1 MEQALLISLGALL
14 ALGGG
19 FISQH
24 NQSCLDQKRHDREL
38 FHQAEEILIEMQP
51 YLEEVMT
58 PPSEELNE
66 LSKKLLYAAM
76 RIKTKGYLDLALK
89 LVEFARLDSNKT
101 TAEAISLIQEVAAT
115 SKSALDMHHKKQNE
129 IFKKAWEE
137 LKKIG
142 RG

>member
-1 MEQALLISLGALL
+1 MESILLVLLGGLL
-14 ALGGG
+14 TIGGG
-19 FISQH
+19 FF
-24 NQSCLDQKRHDREL
+24 NQYYQRRLNQMREDREL
-38 FHQAEEILIEMQP
+38 VHQAEEILIEMQP

-89 LVEFARLDSNKT
+89 LVEFARLDSKKT
-101 TAEAISLIQEVAAT
+101 TDEAISLIQEVAAT

>member
-14 ALGGG
+14 AIGGG
-19 FISQH
+19 FI
-24 NQSCLDQKRHDREL
+24 NLYYQSHLDQRRRDIEL
-38 FHQAEEILIEMQP
+38 FHQAEQILIEMQP

-58 PPSEELNE
+58 PPGEELNE

-76 RIKTKGYLDLALK
+76 RIKTKGYRDLALK
-89 LVEFARLDSNKT
+89 LIEFARLDSKKT
-101 TAEAISLIQEVAAT
+101 TGEAISLIQEVAAT
-115 SKSALDMHHKKQNE
+115 IKSALDMHHKKQNE